1 MVTGMVKTY
10 TKAFLPLSHLYKS
23 QLSLSHLYKSQL
35 SLHHIAQPITNSQQR
50 EKATEFEITRWSAEE
65 VT

>member
-1 MVTGMVKTY
+1 MVTGMVITY

-23 QLSLSHLYKSQL
+23 QLSL
-35 SLHHIAQPITNSQQR
+35 HHIAQPIANSQQR
-50 EKATEFEITRWSAEE
+50 EKATEFEITKWSAEE